1 MEPIFRKKNREL
13 MLMEIEQDKRLVEA
27 SRSGDIDLVKT
38 LLKTGASPD
47 ATEYNKSLFYDS
59 KNYLTPLMT
68 AASQGHA
75 DVVRWLI
82 ENGGRCPHFQLHL
95 CNADIS
101 GATGVTSEFYSTYKH
116 YCLVICQGHN

>member
-27 SRSGDIDLVKT
+27 SRSGELDEVRN

-59 KNYLTPLMT
+59 QNYLTPLMT
-68 AASQGHA
+68 AASGGHT
-75 DVVRWLI
+75 DIVRCLI
-82 ENGGRCPHFQLHL
+82 ESGGRLSPGFSCGDSLSDHEQP
-95 CNADIS
+95 I
-101 GATGVTSEFYSTYKH
+101 
-116 YCLVICQGHN
+116 